1 MGVGWGEVRE
11 GREREKRKAGGAKRE
26 RVPVPVLGVER
37 VRREVPLGVGG
48 VLERG
53 RERYRS
59 GRCSPLARM
68 VRIRSRY

>member
-1 MGVGWGEVRE
+1 MGVGWGEVGV
-11 GREREKRKAGGAKRE
+11 GRESEKRKAGGAKRE

-37 VRREVPLGVGG
+37 VRREVFGGKRGFLG
-48 VLERG
+48 RG
-53 RERYRS
+53 RESYRS